1 VARRTVRSIS
11 VPITFGAVTVPLSAL
26 LLVGWTVFVA
36 RRITDDGQVVENV
49 WLLVLGVISFVV
61 IMSVLVMFTIFLAR
75 EILEVRKQDSFI
87 DSVTHEL
94 KSPLASIKLCMQTLE
109 REGLPED
116 KREKLRSMMRQDV
129 DRLTSFID
137 DVLQASRLAHDDSVG
152 MDLEDVPLAA
162 LARHCAETVAA
173 RQKLAPGAITI
184 AVPENLTAHTDRAA
198 MEIVLRNLIDNA
210 VKYSREPVQV
220 TVRARDDV
228 RARRTILE
236 VEDTGIGI
244 PKDDLKRVFARFY
257 RAPSEG
263 VRKRKG
269 TGLGLFVVSALVRN
283 LGGSVE
289 ALSPGTDQGS
299 TFVVRLP
306 IHHPAT
312 LAEQAE
318 VRAG

>member
-36 RRITDDGQVVENV
+36 RRITDEGQVVENV
-49 WLLVLGVISFVV
+49 WLLTLGILSFIV

-94 KSPLASIKLCMQTLE
+94 KSPLASIKLLLQTLE
-109 REGLPED
+109 REGIPEE
-116 KREKLRSMMRQDV
+116 KREKMRLMMMDDV

-137 DVLQASRLAHDDSVG
+137 DVLQASRLAHDDVVG
-152 MDLEDVPLAA
+152 MALEDVPLAA
-162 LARHCAETVAA
+162 LTRHVVELVVT
-173 RQKLAPGAITI
+173 RQKLPDGAIEI
-184 AVPENLTAHTDRAA
+184 RIPESLTAHTDRAA
-198 MEIVLRNLIDNA
+198 IEIVIRNLVDNA
-210 VKYSREPVQV
+210 VKYSRDPVHIV
-220 TVRARDDV
+220 VRAREDAKATV
-228 RARRTILE
+228 VE
-236 VEDTGIGI
+236 VEDRGIGI
-244 PKDDLKRVFARFY
+244 PRTELKRIFQRFY
-257 RAPSEG
+257 RAPSDV

-283 LGGSVE
+283 LGGTVDAQSE
-289 ALSPGTDQGS
+289 GTDRGA

-306 IHHPAT
+306 VHTPKTAVV
-312 LAEQAE
+312 E
-318 VRAG
+318 VEASA